1 MGNSES
7 RPSPGED
14 VQRGRHGGDRDDLRR
29 AEAPPGRSSQ
39 AAGKDPGRS
48 STRDGRRPDEP
59 RSLAAGRD
67 APPAYDT
74 DPGAG
79 PPGSKK
85 HARGWRADDAG
96 ADADSALPGRESG
109 AGGGRIDG
117 PQR

>member
-14 VQRGRHGGDRDDLRR
+14 VQRGRHGGDHDDIRR

-39 AAGKDPGRS
+39 AAGKDPHRS
-48 STRDGRRPDEP
+48 STPDGRRPEEP
-59 RSLAAGRD
+59 RSLDAGREE
-67 APPAYDT
+67 PPLYDT

-85 HARGWRADDAG
+85 HVRGWREDDPA
-96 ADADSALPGRESG
+96 ADSALPAREAG
-109 AGGGRIDG
+109 AGGGKIDG